1 MVVLDVSNP
10 TAPSEV
16 SFFDTYPANND
27 ASFVAAWG
35 VYPYL
40 PSKNIIISDIQR
52 GLIIV
57 KEQTGTPP
65 TSTPTPPVA
74 TATTP
79 PVATATTPPVATA
92 TTPPVATA
100 TTPPVATATT
110 IVGGN
115 AVANRGFENGTT
127 PWVQASSGGY
137 QVISTSKP
145 HTGAYSAYMGG
156 YNSATE
162 SVYQTITVP
171 SNGVLSYWWYM
182 STNESGTTAYDYLR
196 VRIYNT
202 SGTLLGTV
210 RTWSNASAKNVWSQD
225 SVSLAAYAGQN
236 VRLSFGVTTDSSLT
250 STFYVDDVSVPGGVN
265 FTSTTDVQSVSK
277 GGSVNQDGKA
287 LKEKNFGTR

>member
-1 MVVLDVSNP
+1 
-10 TAPSEV
+10 
-16 SFFDTYPANND
+16 
-27 ASFVAAWG
+27 VAAWG

-57 KEQTGTPP
+57 KEQTGTQP
-65 TSTPTPPVA
+65 TSTPAPPTATATRTPVA
-74 TATTP
+74 TIP
-79 PVATATTPPVATA
+79 PTATATRTPVATA

-110 IVGGN
+110 IPGGD

-137 QVISTSKP
+137 QVISTSRP
-145 HTGAYSAYMGG
+145 HTGSYSAYMGG
-156 YNSATE
+156 YNSGTE

-171 SNGVLSYWWYM
+171 ANGALSYWWYM
-182 STNESGTTAYDYLR
+182 STGESGTTAYDYLR

-210 RTWSNASAKNVWSQD
+210 RTWSNASTKNVWSQD
-225 SVSLAAYAGQN
+225 TVSLAAYAGQT
-236 VRLSFGVTTDSSLT
+236 VRLSFGVTTDGSLP

-265 FTSTTDVQSVSK
+265 LASTGSSVAK
-277 GGSVNQDGKA
+277 GGSASQDGQA
-287 LKEKNFGTR
+287 LKQKNFGNR